1 MIEKL
6 DESKPYSTS
15 PHEIIQKLN
24 ELIDSYNEFRTQ
36 MYPLVAVIEDDF
48 TVTWTVDDEYKKKN
62 TT

>member
-24 ELIDSYNEFRTQ
+24 ELIEEFNHH
-36 MYPLVAVIEDDF
+36 YHAVEAQDRDI
-48 TVTWTVDDEYKKKN
+48 
-62 TT
+62 TTGPRSEEW